1 MIHNIEAEQQLLG
14 AILGTEGATAFHRV
28 ADVLRAEHFAEP
40 VHARIFDIAG
50 KRINAGHLVSP
61 VTMKMTLENDEGL
74 KELGGPAYL
83 ARMAGS
89 AISSKAVGEYAGLI
103 IEAAARRAL
112 AEGFTQAQVMLSE
125 GRDSQE
131 VRMAALGAIQ
141 SVPEASGSSS
151 FSLLRS
157 VVDSTEAALADYQG
171 KGSYIKTGIA
181 ALDAILKGVG
191 PGNYC
196 LIGGAP
202 SMGKTSLAVD
212 LACNISENP
221 ETGVVF
227 VSLEMSKEE
236 LANRIIS
243 RHSRIPY
250 SAIRDAG
257 NMDEADFRKWL
268 EASKAVGEKF
278 ALRIVPP
285 HVRDIPA
292 IYAAVNRAALDLPGG
307 KPGAVIIDYA
317 QLVRSSARGRYEQM
331 TEVSVQIKQLARS
344 LNCPVFPLVQLSR
357 DIGKRDDRRPHLF
370 DIRDSGQ
377 FEQDADQA
385 IFCHREGY
393 WLERDGPKPDKAGK
407 INEEARAEW
416 GGDMVRWKNR
426 MEIIVRKN
434 RHGRIGTA
442 EVGFHEATNR
452 IWRLG
457 DESDDFA

>member
-1 MIHNIEAEQQLLG
+1 MTIHNVEAEQQLLG
-14 AILGTEGATAFHRV
+14 AILNDNPAYHRV
-28 ADVLRAEHFAEP
+28 ADVLRSEHFHDP
-40 VHARIFDIAG
+40 VHARIFEIAG
-50 KRINAGHLVSP
+50 NRIQNGHLVSP
-61 VTMKMTLENDEGL
+61 VTLKLTLEGDEGL
-74 KELGGPAYL
+74 RELGGPAYL

-89 AISSKAVGEYAGLI
+89 AISSGVIGEYATII
-103 IEAAARRAL
+103 IEAAARRTL
-112 AEGFTQAQVMLSE
+112 AEALKDGQKRLSE
-125 GRDSQE
+125 GVDSLE
-131 VRMAALGAIQ
+131 AKAALLTALQ
-141 SVPEASGSSS
+141 SMPEVGGSSS
-151 FSLLRS
+151 FSLLSS
-157 VVDSTEAALADYQG
+157 VVASTNAALADYQG
-171 KGSYIKTGIA
+171 QNTYLKTGVPV
-181 ALDAILKGVG
+181 LDGILKGVG

-212 LACNISENP
+212 IACNISANP

-250 SAIRDAG
+250 ATIRDAG
-257 NMDEADFRKWL
+257 NMSEDDFRKWL
-268 EASKAVGEKF
+268 EASKAVGEQF
-278 ALRIVPP
+278 ALKIVPP
-285 HVRDIPA
+285 HIRDIPA

-317 QLVRSSARGRYEQM
+317 QLIRSSAKGRYEQM
-331 TEVSVQIKQLARS
+331 TEISVQIKQLARQ

-357 DIGKRDDRRPHLF
+357 DIGKREDRRPHLF

-393 WLERDGPKPDKAGK
+393 WLERDGPKADRSGK
-407 INEEARAEW
+407 ITDETRAEW
-416 GGDMVRWKNR
+416 AGGVDRWKSR

-434 RHGRIGTA
+434 RHGRIGIA
-442 EVGFHEATNR
+442 EVGFHEPTNR
-452 IWRLG
+452 FWRLG
-457 DESDDFA
+457 DEQEEFR

>member
-1 MIHNIEAEQQLLG
+1 MTAHNIEAEQQLLG
-14 AILGTEGATAFHRV
+14 AILNDNLAYHRV
-28 ADVLRAEHFAEP
+28 ADVLRSDHFHDP
-40 VHARIFDIAG
+40 VHGRIFDIAG
-50 KRINAGHLVSP
+50 KRIFGGHLVSP
-61 VTMKMTLENDEGL
+61 VTMKLTLEGDEGL

-89 AISSKAVGEYAGLI
+89 AISSAAVGEYAKII

-112 AEGFTQAQVMLSE
+112 AEALQDGQKRLSE
-125 GRDSQE
+125 GVDSLEAKMALLTALQE
-131 VRMAALGAIQ
+131 MPDSGGA
-141 SVPEASGSSS
+141 SSY
-151 FSLLRS
+151 SLLKS

-171 KGSYIKTGIA
+171 KSAYLQTGLP
-181 ALDAILKGVG
+181 ALDGILKGVG

-212 LACNISENP
+212 IACNISANP
-221 ETGVVF
+221 EKGVVF

-243 RHSRIPY
+243 RASRIPY

-257 NMDEADFRKWL
+257 TMSEDDFRKWL
-268 EASKAVGEKF
+268 ESSQAVSKAF
-278 ALRIVPP
+278 AMKIVPP

-307 KPGAVIIDYA
+307 KPGAVILDYA
-317 QLVRSSARGRYEQM
+317 QLVRSSAKGRYEQM
-331 TEVSVQIKQLARS
+331 TEVSVQIKQLARQ

-357 DIGKRDDRRPHLF
+357 DIGKREDRRPHLY

-385 IFCHREGY
+385 VFCHRESY
-393 WLERDGPKPDKAGK
+393 WLERDGPRADKSGK
-407 INEEARAEW
+407 LTEEARSEW
-416 GGDMVRWKNR
+416 AGQIERWKGK

-442 EVGFHEATNR
+442 EVGFHEPTNR
-452 IWRLG
+452 FWRLG
-457 DESDDFA
+457 DEQEEFR

>member
-14 AILGTEGATAFHRV
+14 AILVDNPAYHRV
-28 ADVLRAEHFAEP
+28 ADVLRPEHFHDP

-50 KRINAGHLVSP
+50 RRIQSGHLVSP
-61 VTMKMTLENDEGL
+61 VTMKLTLEGDEGL
-74 KELGGPAYL
+74 KQLGGPAYL
-83 ARMAGS
+83 VRLAGS
-89 AISSKAVGEYAGLI
+89 AISSLAAGEYAGI
-103 IEAAARRAL
+103 ILEAAARRAL
-112 AEGFTQAQVMLSE
+112 AEALQDGQKRLSE
-125 GRDSQE
+125 GVDSLE
-131 VRMAALGAIQ
+131 AKMALLTALQQMPDAGGA
-141 SVPEASGSSS
+141 SSY
-151 FSLLRS
+151 SLLKS
-157 VVDSTEAALADYQG
+157 IVDSTEVAVADYQG
-171 KGSYIKTGIA
+171 RSAYLQTGLP
-181 ALDAILKGVG
+181 ALDGILKGVG

-212 LACNISENP
+212 IACNISANP

-243 RHSRIPY
+243 RASRIPY

-257 NMDEADFRKWL
+257 NMTEGDFRKWL
-268 EASKAVGEKF
+268 EASQAVSKAF
-278 ALRIVPP
+278 ALKIVPP

-307 KPGAVIIDYA
+307 KPGAVILDYA
-317 QLVRSSARGRYEQM
+317 QLVRSSAKGRYEQM
-331 TEVSVQIKQLARS
+331 TEVSVQIKQLARQ

-357 DIGKRDDRRPHLF
+357 DIGKREDRRPHLY

-385 IFCHREGY
+385 VFCHRESY
-393 WLERDGPKPDKAGK
+393 WLERDGPRADKSGK
-407 INEEARAEW
+407 LTEEARSEW
-416 GGDMVRWKNR
+416 AGQIERWKGK

-442 EVGFHEATNR
+442 EVGFHEPTNR
-452 IWRLG
+452 FWRLG
-457 DESDDFA
+457 DEQEEFR

>member
-1 MIHNIEAEQQLLG
+1 MTHNIEAEQQLLG
-14 AILGTEGATAFHRV
+14 AILVDNPAYHRV
-28 ADVLRAEHFAEP
+28 ADVLRPEHFHDP

-50 KRINAGHLVSP
+50 RRIQSGHLVSP
-61 VTMKMTLENDEGL
+61 VTMKLTLEGDEGL
-74 KELGGPAYL
+74 KQLGGPAYL
-83 ARMAGS
+83 VRLAGS
-89 AISSKAVGEYAGLI
+89 AISSLAAGEYAGI
-103 IEAAARRAL
+103 ILEAAARRAL
-112 AEGFTQAQVMLSE
+112 AEALQDGQKRLSE
-125 GRDSQE
+125 GVDSLE
-131 VRMAALGAIQ
+131 AKMALLTALQQMPDAGGA
-141 SVPEASGSSS
+141 SSY
-151 FSLLRS
+151 SLLKS

-171 KGSYIKTGIA
+171 KSAYLQTGLP
-181 ALDAILKGVG
+181 ALDGILKGVG

-212 LACNISENP
+212 IACNISANP
-221 ETGVVF
+221 EKGVVF

-243 RHSRIPY
+243 RASRIPY

-257 NMDEADFRKWL
+257 TMSEDDFRKWL
-268 EASKAVGEKF
+268 ESSQAVSKAF
-278 ALRIVPP
+278 AMKIVPP

-307 KPGAVIIDYA
+307 KPGAVILDYA
-317 QLVRSSARGRYEQM
+317 QLVRSSAKGRYEQM
-331 TEVSVQIKQLARS
+331 TEVSVQIKQLARQ

-357 DIGKRDDRRPHLF
+357 DIGKREDRRPHLY

-385 IFCHREGY
+385 VFCHRESY
-393 WLERDGPKPDKAGK
+393 WLERDGPRADKSGK
-407 INEEARAEW
+407 LTEEARSEW
-416 GGDMVRWKNR
+416 AGQIERWKGK

-442 EVGFHEATNR
+442 EVGFHEPTNR
-452 IWRLG
+452 FWRLG
-457 DESDDFA
+457 DEQEEFR